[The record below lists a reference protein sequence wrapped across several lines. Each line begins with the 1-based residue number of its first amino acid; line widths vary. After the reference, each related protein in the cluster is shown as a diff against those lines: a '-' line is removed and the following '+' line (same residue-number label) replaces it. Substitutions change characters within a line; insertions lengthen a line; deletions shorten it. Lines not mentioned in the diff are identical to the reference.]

1 MIETIRFNSVI
12 PNVFVG
18 SLPEGGPSDVW
29 QQVLNFHRGK
39 SYLIEAAS
47 GRGKSSFC
55 TFLCGLRS
63 DYQGE
68 IALLDAQGHAIGKTK
83 DEGCILRR
91 QSLAMMFQD
100 HRLFP
105 ELTAVENVML
115 KSLLTNFY
123 TEEQV
128 RQMLIK
134 LGLQNRLDTPCAR
147 LSLGQQ
153 QRVAFVRTLT
163 QPADFFLLDEPISH
177 LDMANAEIM
186 SAMLKERQQKD
197 GAGVIVTS
205 IGNRLPYEYDNII
218 KL

>member
-68 IALLDAQGHAIGKTK
+68 IALLDALGHAIGKTK

-153 QRVAFVRTLT
+153 QRVAFVRTLA

>member
-68 IALLDAQGHAIGKTK
+68 IASLDAQGHAIGKTK

-153 QRVAFVRTLT
+153 QRVAFVRTLA

>member
-1 MIETIRFNSVI
+1 MIETIRFNNVV

-18 SLPEGGPSDVW
+18 SPPEGGPSDVW
-29 QQVLNFHRGK
+29 QQLIDFHKGR

-55 TFLCGLRS
+55 SFLCGLRS

-68 IALLDAQGHAIGKTK
+68 IQLTDEHGNAIDR
-83 DEGCILRR
+83 DEARGYILRR
-91 QSLAMMFQD
+91 NSLAMMFQD

-115 KSLLTNFY
+115 KSMLTNHY
-123 TEEQV
+123 TEQEI
-128 RQMLIK
+128 REMLIR
-134 LGLQNRLDTPCAR
+134 LGLQERLDTPCAR

-153 QRVAFVRTLT
+153 QRVAFVRMLA

-177 LDMANAEIM
+177 LDITNAEIM
-186 SAMLKERQQKD
+186 SNMLQERVERD
-197 GAGVIVTS
+197 GAGMIVTS
-205 IGNRLPYEYDNII
+205 IGNRLPFEYNEII

>member
-1 MIETIRFNSVI
+1 MIETIRFNSVV

-18 SLPEGGPSDVW
+18 SPPEGEPSDVW
-29 QQVLNFHRGK
+29 HQVLRFCRGK

-68 IALLDAQGHAIGKTK
+68 IALLDAQGQAIGKNK
-83 DEGCILRR
+83 DEACILRR
-91 QSLAMMFQD
+91 QSLAIMFQD
-100 HRLFP
+100 HRLFS

-123 TEEQV
+123 TEDQV

-134 LGLQNRLDTPCAR
+134 LGLHDRLDTPCAR

-153 QRVAFVRTLT
+153 QRVAFVRTLA

-186 SAMLKERQQKD
+186 SSMLSERQQKD

-205 IGNRLPYEYDNII
+205 IGNRLPYHYDKII

>member
-1 MIETIRFNSVI
+1 
-12 PNVFVG
+12 
-18 SLPEGGPSDVW
+18 
-29 QQVLNFHRGK
+29 
-39 SYLIEAAS
+39 
-47 GRGKSSFC
+47 
-55 TFLCGLRS
+55 
-63 DYQGE
+63 
-68 IALLDAQGHAIGKTK
+68 
-83 DEGCILRR
+83 
-91 QSLAMMFQD
+91 MFQD

-153 QRVAFVRTLT
+153 QRVAFVRTLA

>member
-1 MIETIRFNSVI
+1 MIETIRFNNVI
-12 PNVFVG
+12 PNVFLG

-29 QQVLNFHRGK
+29 EHELSFHKGK

-55 TFLCGLRS
+55 SFLYGLRT
-63 DYQGE
+63 DYQGTIE
-68 IALLDAQGHAIGKTK
+68 LFDKQGRHVVK
-83 DEGCILRR
+83 DEAAGCEIRKR
-91 QSLAMMFQD
+91 SLAMMFQD

-115 KSLLTNFY
+115 KNTLTNY
-123 TEEQV
+123 LNEQLV
-128 RQMLIK
+128 RQMLAR
-134 LGLQNRLDTPCAR
+134 LGLQDRADTPCAI

-153 QRVAFVRTLT
+153 QRVAFVRLLA

-177 LDMANAEIM
+177 LDKDNAEIM
-186 SAMLKERQQKD
+186 GEMLEERQRKD

-205 IGNRLPYEYDNII
+205 IGSRLPYHYDSII
-218 KL
+218 RL

>member
-153 QRVAFVRTLT
+153 QRVAFVRTLA

-186 SAMLKERQQKD
+186 SVMLKERQQKD

>member
-1 MIETIRFNSVI
+1 
-12 PNVFVG
+12 
-18 SLPEGGPSDVW
+18 
-29 QQVLNFHRGK
+29 
-39 SYLIEAAS
+39 
-47 GRGKSSFC
+47 
-55 TFLCGLRS
+55 
-63 DYQGE
+63 
-68 IALLDAQGHAIGKTK
+68 
-83 DEGCILRR
+83 
-91 QSLAMMFQD
+91 
-100 HRLFP
+100 
-105 ELTAVENVML
+105 
-115 KSLLTNFY
+115 
-123 TEEQV
+123 
-128 RQMLIK
+128 MLIK

-153 QRVAFVRTLT
+153 QRVAFVRTLA

>member
-1 MIETIRFNSVI
+1 METIRFNSVI

-153 QRVAFVRTLT
+153 QRVAFVRTLA

>member
-134 LGLQNRLDTPCAR
+134 LGLQNRLDTP
-147 LSLGQQ
+147 
-153 QRVAFVRTLT
+153 
-163 QPADFFLLDEPISH
+163 
-177 LDMANAEIM
+177 
-186 SAMLKERQQKD
+186 
-197 GAGVIVTS
+197 
-205 IGNRLPYEYDNII
+205 
-218 KL
+218 